1 MPQPHAEPTCYGL
14 TTARLEALSDGVLA
28 IVITLLVL
36 SFANAGQGIA
46 ASPNMSSREI
56 VAYLFGL
63 WPHLLGYALSFVLI
77 AVYCLLHHW
86 MFHYIRRADQGLV
99 WLNVLFLM
107 SVSFL
112 PFPTDLLAECIL
124 HESNAIVI
132 FYGLSH
138 AVAGL
143 SLAMMWVYAIG
154 NRRLIAPDV
163 EDETIRAVLRTTLA
177 APALYAA
184 GAALSFASI
193 PASIALYALIPLLYI
208 APQRLGG
215 RTIGAARVR
224 GAGLAPHTTQ
234 PTGTLL
240 HESEAAAVNRL

>member
-1 MPQPHAEPTCYGL
+1 MPQPHADSTCYGL

-36 SFANAGQGIA
+36 SFANASQGIA
-46 ASPNMSSREI
+46 GSPNMTSREI
-56 VAYLFGL
+56 VAYLVGL

-86 MFHYIRRADQGLV
+86 MFHYIRRADPCLV

-124 HESNAIVI
+124 HESNVIVI

-143 SLAMMWVYAIG
+143 SLALMWIYAAWS
-154 NRRLIAPDV
+154 RRLIAPEV
-163 EDETIRAVLRTTLA
+163 EAETIRAVLRTALA

-193 PASIALYALIPLLYI
+193 AASIALYALIPLLYM
-208 APQRLGG
+208 APQALGG
-215 RTIGAARVR
+215 RTTGAARVR

-234 PTGTLL
+234 STGTPLPD
-240 HESEAAAVNRL
+240 SAAAAVNRL

>member
-1 MPQPHAEPTCYGL
+1 L

-28 IVITLLVL
+28 IVITLLGL
-36 SFANAGQGIA
+36 SFANASQGIA
-46 ASPNMSSREI
+46 GSPNLSSREI
-56 VAYLFGL
+56 VAYLLGL

-77 AVYCLLHHW
+77 AVYCLLHHA
-86 MFHYIRRADQGLV
+86 MFHYIRRADHGLV

-124 HESNAIVI
+124 HESNVVVV

-143 SLAMMWVYAIG
+143 SLAGMWVYAAWD
-154 NRRLIAPDV
+154 RRLIGAEV
-163 EDETIRAVLRTTLA
+163 EAETIRAMLRTTLA

-184 GAALSFASI
+184 GAALSFASV
-193 PASIALYALIPLLYI
+193 PASIALYALIPVLYI
-208 APQRLGG
+208 APQRLAG
-215 RTIGAARVR
+215 RTIGAAPAR

-234 PTGTLL
+234 PTGTPL
-240 HESEAAAVNRL
+240 EEPAASGMIRL